1 MPSQLINQYYSE
13 VEKLEQYGGTK
24 NETAIRSAF
33 FNLLSSYAR
42 QKELVLV
49 QEIPVKG
56 KLGRMVTPDGT
67 LKDSLRQDWGY
78 WESKDEADVIDDEI
92 AKKFAKGYPNDNIL
106 FEDSQTAVL
115 IQGGREVM
123 RAAVNNPILLD
134 RILHEFTSYERPEI
148 ANFRKAIELFKED
161 VPRVTEALH
170 DVIEQAEK
178 HNKFYVKAR
187 DEFYEL
193 CKQAINPEIT
203 IGDITEMMIQHI
215 LTADIFNTIFDDP
228 YFHRENNV
236 AKELERVVDK
246 FFVADVRKKTLGRI
260 QHYYQTINAAGA
272 SIADHHEKQKFLKA
286 VYETF
291 YKSYNPK
298 AADRLGVVY
307 TPNEIVRFMIESTDY
322 LLHTHFGKLLED
334 HDVEILDPATGT
346 GTFIC
351 DIIDHI
357 RKEKLEYKYKN
368 ELHANEVAIL
378 PYYIANLNIEFTYKQ
393 RTGEYAEFESLCFVD
408 TLDNLGFGYKGK
420 QEGLFGVSAENV
432 ERIKRQNRRKISVI
446 IGNPPYNAKQ
456 ENYNFQNP
464 NKIYRE
470 IDKRIKNSFVKYG
483 TAQNQIVVYDMFTRF
498 YRWAMDR
505 LDENGIIALV
515 TNRAFVDKRAF
526 DGFRECVH
534 DDFDYA
540 YIVDT
545 KSDVQGQPEDCGYD
559 AQRVRDTDGRGD
571 HVLGEEG
578 EAGER

>member
-187 DEFYEL
+187 DEFYEPL
-193 CKQAINPEIT
+193 QA
-203 IGDITEMMIQHI
+203 GDQPGNHHRQYHR
-215 LTADIFNTIFDDP
+215 DDDP
-228 YFHRENNV
+228 AYPNSRHLQHDLRRSVLPPREQRG
-236 AKELERVVDK
+236 K
-246 FFVADVRKKTLGRI
+246 
-260 QHYYQTINAAGA
+260 GA
-272 SIADHHEKQKFLKA
+272 
-286 VYETF
+286 
-291 YKSYNPK
+291 
-298 AADRLGVVY
+298 
-307 TPNEIVRFMIESTDY
+307 
-322 LLHTHFGKLLED
+322 
-334 HDVEILDPATGT
+334 
-346 GTFIC
+346 
-351 DIIDHI
+351 
-357 RKEKLEYKYKN
+357 
-368 ELHANEVAIL
+368 
-378 PYYIANLNIEFTYKQ
+378 
-393 RTGEYAEFESLCFVD
+393 
-408 TLDNLGFGYKGK
+408 
-420 QEGLFGVSAENV
+420 
-432 ERIKRQNRRKISVI
+432 
-446 IGNPPYNAKQ
+446 
-456 ENYNFQNP
+456 
-464 NKIYRE
+464 
-470 IDKRIKNSFVKYG
+470 
-483 TAQNQIVVYDMFTRF
+483 
-498 YRWAMDR
+498 
-505 LDENGIIALV
+505 
-515 TNRAFVDKRAF
+515 
-526 DGFRECVH
+526 
-534 DDFDYA
+534 
-540 YIVDT
+540 
-545 KSDVQGQPEDCGYD
+545 
-559 AQRVRDTDGRGD
+559 
-571 HVLGEEG
+571 
-578 EAGER
+578 